1 MIELRAL
8 SKLHVSP
15 FYDWL
20 NDEDSIR
27 YSLSAFKKINT
38 QTEVDLWFET
48 LLQDEKN
55 FNLGIFL
62 KENNQLVGYAGICN
76 ISEQNQSGEYFI
88 FIGDKSVWG
97 KGIGSQVSK
106 QLIEIAFQDKKL
118 NRLMLT
124 VSELNIGGVKAYQKA
139 GFKTE
144 GRLRQSCFRDGKF
157 HDKLIM
163 SVLKEEYL
171 QTIKA

>member
-1 MIELRAL
+1 MIELRSL
-8 SKLHVSP
+8 SKNDVFP
-15 FYDWL
+15 FYNWL
-20 NDEDSIR
+20 NDLESIK
-27 YSLSAFKKINT
+27 YSLSSFQKINS
-38 QTEVDLWFET
+38 QKEIDLWFEI

-55 FNLGIFL
+55 LNLGIFL
-62 KENNQLVGYAGICN
+62 KETNQLVGYAGICK

-139 GFKTE
+139 GFIIE
-144 GRLRQSCFRDGKF
+144 GRLRQSCFRDGAH
-157 HDKLIM
+157 HDKIIM
-163 SVLKEEYL
+163 SILRDEYYNS
-171 QTIKA
+171 ID